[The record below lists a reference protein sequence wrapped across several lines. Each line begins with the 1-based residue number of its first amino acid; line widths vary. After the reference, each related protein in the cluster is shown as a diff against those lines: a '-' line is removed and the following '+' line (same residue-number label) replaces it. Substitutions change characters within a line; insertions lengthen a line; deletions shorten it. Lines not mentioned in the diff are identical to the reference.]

1 MEGTVSSSVVETWT
15 TRSQYICVTF
25 VTAVFFK
32 YLESSLM
39 ERGDRLQQRFL
50 N

>member
-1 MEGTVSSSVVETWT
+1 MFFYSSVVETWT

-39 ERGDRLQQRFL
+39 ERGDRLQQCFL